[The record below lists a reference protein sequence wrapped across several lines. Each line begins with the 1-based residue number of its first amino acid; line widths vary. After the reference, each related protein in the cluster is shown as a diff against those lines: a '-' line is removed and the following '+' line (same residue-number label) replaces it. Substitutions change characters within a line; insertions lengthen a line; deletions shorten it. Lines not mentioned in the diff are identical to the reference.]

1 MEYNLGQ
8 LQMADVCYM
17 ELDEDPMAMDDEQA
31 RESLDE
37 NIMALDA
44 YGSDEWAGHP
54 PTYENPQHMDLT

>member
-1 MEYNLGQ
+1 
-8 LQMADVCYM
+8 MADVCYM